1 MEAALV
7 TEASNI
13 IIGEA
18 AEAARIR
25 ALVAPTAED
34 MGFEIVRVRL
44 LGGDNGRILQIMAER
59 PDGTM
64 NIEGCAELSRSLS
77 ALLDVEDPID
87 ASYELEVSSPGIDR
101 PLTRP
106 KDFENYAGFDAK
118 LELQSPIDG
127 RRRFKGKLEGVEGG
141 EVLMRVQLE
150 GKSETEVLGFAWH
163 LLADAKLILTDELI
177 RHDLAQKPQDTD
189 DLGEDLGD
197 DVEVILDKSKLN

>member
-1 MEAALV
+1 M
-7 TEASNI
+7 TETSDI

-25 ALVAPTAED
+25 ALISPTAED

-44 LGGDNGRILQIMAER
+44 LGGENGRILQIMAER

-64 NIEGCAELSRSLS
+64 NIEGCAELSRALS

-87 ASYELEVSSPGIDR
+87 ASYDLEVSSPGIDR

-118 LELQSPIDG
+118 LELQTPIDG
-127 RRRFKGKLEGVEGG
+127 RRRFKGKLEGVDGG

-150 GKSETEVLGFAWH
+150 GKSEPEVIGLAWH

-189 DLGEDLGD
+189 DLGENLGD
-197 DVEVILDKSKLN
+197 DVEVVLDKSKLN

>member
-1 MEAALV
+1 M
-7 TEASNI
+7 TEASDI

-25 ALVAPTAED
+25 ALISPTAED

-44 LGGDNGRILQIMAER
+44 LGGENGRILQIMAER

-64 NIEGCAELSRSLS
+64 NIEGCAELSRALS

-87 ASYELEVSSPGIDR
+87 ASYDLEVSSPGIDR

-118 LELQSPIDG
+118 LELQTPIDG
-127 RRRFKGKLEGVEGG
+127 RRRFKGKLEGVDGG

-150 GKSETEVLGFAWH
+150 GKSEPEVIGLAWH

-189 DLGEDLGD
+189 DLGENLGD
-197 DVEVILDKSKLN
+197 DVEVVLDKSKLN

>member
-1 MEAALV
+1 M
-7 TEASNI
+7 TETSDI

-18 AEAARIR
+18 PEAARIR
-25 ALVAPTAED
+25 ALISPTAED
-34 MGFEIVRVRL
+34 LGFEIVRVRL
-44 LGGDNGRILQIMAER
+44 LGGENGRILQIMAER

-64 NIEGCAELSRSLS
+64 NIEGCAELSRALS

-87 ASYELEVSSPGIDR
+87 ASYDLEVSSPGIDR

-118 LELQSPIDG
+118 LELQTPIDG
-127 RRRFKGKLEGVEGG
+127 RRRFKGKLEGVAEEDGG

-150 GKSETEVLGFAWH
+150 GKSEPEVIGLAWH
-163 LLADAKLILTDELI
+163 LLAEAKLILTDELI

-189 DLGEDLGD
+189 EFDEDT
-197 DVEVILDKSKLN
+197 EVVLDKSKLN

>member
-1 MEAALV
+1 V
-7 TEASNI
+7 TETSDI

-25 ALVAPTAED
+25 ALISPTAED

-44 LGGDNGRILQIMAER
+44 LGGENGRILQIMAER

-64 NIEGCAELSRSLS
+64 NIEGCAELSRALS

-87 ASYELEVSSPGIDR
+87 ASYDLEVSSPGIDR

-118 LELQSPIDG
+118 LELQTPIDG
-127 RRRFKGKLEGVEGG
+127 RRRFKGKLEGVDGG

-150 GKSETEVLGFAWH
+150 GKSEPEVIGLAWH

-189 DLGEDLGD
+189 DLGENLGD
-197 DVEVILDKSKLN
+197 DVEVVLDKSKLN

>member
-1 MEAALV
+1 M
-7 TEASNI
+7 TETSDI

-25 ALVAPTAED
+25 ALISPTAED

-44 LGGDNGRILQIMAER
+44 LGGENGRILQIMAER

-64 NIEGCAELSRSLS
+64 NIEGCAELSRALS

-87 ASYELEVSSPGIDR
+87 ASYDLEVSSPGIDR

-118 LELQSPIDG
+118 LELQTPIDG
-127 RRRFKGKLEGVEGG
+127 RRRFKGKLEGVDGG

-150 GKSETEVLGFAWH
+150 GKSEPEVIGLAWH
-163 LLADAKLILTDELI
+163 LLAEAKLILTDELI

-189 DLGEDLGD
+189 DLGENLGD
-197 DVEVILDKSKLN
+197 DVEVVLDKSKLN

>member
-1 MEAALV
+1 M

-25 ALVAPTAED
+25 ALISPTAED
-34 MGFEIVRVRL
+34 LGFEIVRVRL

-64 NIEGCAELSRSLS
+64 NIEGCAELSRALS

-150 GKSETEVLGFAWH
+150 GKSETEVIGLAWH

>member
-1 MEAALV
+1 V
-7 TEASNI
+7 TETSDI

-18 AEAARIR
+18 PEAARIR
-25 ALVAPTAED
+25 ALISPTAED
-34 MGFEIVRVRL
+34 LGFEIVRVRL
-44 LGGDNGRILQIMAER
+44 LGGENGRILQIMAER

-64 NIEGCAELSRSLS
+64 NIEGCAELSRALS

-87 ASYELEVSSPGIDR
+87 ASYDLEVSSPGIDR

-118 LELQSPIDG
+118 LELQTPIDG
-127 RRRFKGKLEGVEGG
+127 RRRFKGKLEGVAEEDGG

-150 GKSETEVLGFAWH
+150 GKSEPEVIGLAWH
-163 LLADAKLILTDELI
+163 LLAEAKLILTDELI

-189 DLGEDLGD
+189 EFDEDT
-197 DVEVILDKSKLN
+197 EVVLDKSKLN

>member
-1 MEAALV
+1 V
-7 TEASNI
+7 TEASDI

-25 ALVAPTAED
+25 ALISPTAED

-44 LGGDNGRILQIMAER
+44 LGGENGRILQIMAER
-59 PDGTM
+59 PNGTM
-64 NIEGCAELSRSLS
+64 NIEGCAELSRALS

-87 ASYELEVSSPGIDR
+87 ASYDLEVSSPGIDR

-127 RRRFKGKLEGVEGG
+127 RRRFKGKLEGVDGG

-150 GKSETEVLGFAWH
+150 GKSEPEVIGLAWH
-163 LLADAKLILTDELI
+163 LLAEAKLILTDELI

-189 DLGEDLGD
+189 DLGENLGD
-197 DVEVILDKSKLN
+197 DVEVVLDKSKLN